1 MCSIVG
7 YVSDK
12 KAHSLDPALASI
24 HHRGPDAQGSQTSPG
39 SGLHFSEK
47 KNHTY
52 RLVQLLHL
60 NTWLGLNSAEAG
72 KS

>member
-1 MCSIVG
+1 MRIRWLRPWPPFTIEG
-7 YVSDK
+7 QMLRETK
-12 KAHSLDPALASI
+12 QA
-24 HHRGPDAQGSQTSPG
+24 SPG

-60 NTWLGLNSAEAG
+60 NAWLGLNSADVG

>member
-1 MCSIVG
+1 MRWVHQWIEE
-7 YVSDK
+7 
-12 KAHSLDPALASI
+12 
-24 HHRGPDAQGSQTSPG
+24 
-39 SGLHFSEK
+39 HFSEK

-60 NTWLGLNSAEAG
+60 NAWLGLNSGEAG

>member
-1 MCSIVG
+1 MLRET
-7 YVSDK
+7 K
-12 KAHSLDPALASI
+12 QAS
-24 HHRGPDAQGSQTSPG
+24 SG

-60 NTWLGLNSAEAG
+60 NAWLGLNSADVG